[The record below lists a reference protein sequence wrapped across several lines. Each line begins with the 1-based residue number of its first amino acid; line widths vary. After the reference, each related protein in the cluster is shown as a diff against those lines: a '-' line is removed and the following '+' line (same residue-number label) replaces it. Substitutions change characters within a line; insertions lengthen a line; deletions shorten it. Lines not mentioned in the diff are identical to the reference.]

1 MYVVAEG
8 TKILYRLRIGEANTS
23 VYICMYACMY
33 VWLTCSESSGFK
45 LSTGMQ
51 STYRLMVTVAAIS
64 CFAFTACDN
73 LSQYSSGSTA
83 YRI

>member
-1 MYVVAEG
+1 MYVVTEG
-8 TKILYRLRIGEANTS
+8 TKILYRLRIGTS
-23 VYICMYACMY
+23 VYMYGMYACMY

-83 YRI
+83 YSI